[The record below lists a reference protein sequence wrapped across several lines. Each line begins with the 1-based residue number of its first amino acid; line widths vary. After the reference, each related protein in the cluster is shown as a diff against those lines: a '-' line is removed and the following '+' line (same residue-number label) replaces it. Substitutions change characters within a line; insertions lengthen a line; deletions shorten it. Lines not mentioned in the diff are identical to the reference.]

1 MLEFI
6 FYEAT
11 HTHTDITTEKYIYIY
26 KETYV
31 ELNRSYFST
40 FLSFCFITRD
50 IFNFMYMY
58 MTRWNL
64 IQLNFVDEMCSFNTK
79 FMIFYKT
86 KTQTFCLPYLL

>member
-11 HTHTDITTEKYIYIY
+11 YTHTDITSEKKIY

-50 IFNFMYMY
+50 IFNFMLDSM
-58 MTRWNL
+58 
-64 IQLNFVDEMCSFNTK
+64 EFNST
-79 FMIFYKT
+79 
-86 KTQTFCLPYLL
+86 